1 MIELLTSPLRPRLR
15 ELLASV
21 HEDLLIASPFIKTS
35 EAEWACRVIQGHAA
49 SPLRLTV
56 LTDVRSESV
65 LSGALDLGA
74 LQTLAKSVPETHIV
88 NLPQLHAKVYVADDA
103 AAIVTS
109 ANLTAAGLDSNYEY
123 GIALRDPSVVSQVRR
138 DLQAY
143 ARIGNRLAL
152 EVLEGLT
159 AIGRELAAEYQ
170 ELQRSTKAGLRQ
182 RFTRKLRE
190 ANHEFLRAQV
200 GSRSANSLFS
210 EAIVY
215 VLSHGPLTTRDLHPT
230 VQRLLPDLCDD
241 TVELIIN
248 GERFGKRWKHAVRNA
263 QQSLK
268 GSGVVTFDGR
278 RWLLTGSTWRE

>member
-1 MIELLTSPLRPRLR
+1 MIELLTSPWRSTLR

-21 HEDLLIASPFIKTS
+21 HDDLLIASPFIKGS
-35 EAEWACRVIQGHAA
+35 EAEWACRVIQAHAPA
-49 SPLRLTV
+49 RLRLTV

-65 LSGALDLGA
+65 LSGALDLDA
-74 LQTLAKSVPETHIV
+74 LQTFARSMPETHIV

-109 ANLTAAGLDSNYEY
+109 GNLTSAGLDFNYEY
-123 GIALRDPSVVSQVRR
+123 GIALRDPRVVSQIRG

-152 EVLEGLT
+152 EVLETLT
-159 AIGRELAAEYQ
+159 AIGHELAAEYQ

-182 RFTRKLRE
+182 RFTHKLRE
-190 ANHEFLRAQV
+190 ANYEFLRAQV
-200 GSRSANSLFS
+200 GRRSANSLFS
-210 EAIVY
+210 EAILY
-215 VLSHGPLTTRDLHPT
+215 VLSHGPLTTRELHPRI
-230 VQRLLPDLCDD
+230 QRLLPDLCDD

-263 QQSLK
+263 QQFLRSN
-268 GSGVVTFDGR
+268 GVVTFDGR
-278 RWLLTGSTWRE
+278 QWSLTGRASRD